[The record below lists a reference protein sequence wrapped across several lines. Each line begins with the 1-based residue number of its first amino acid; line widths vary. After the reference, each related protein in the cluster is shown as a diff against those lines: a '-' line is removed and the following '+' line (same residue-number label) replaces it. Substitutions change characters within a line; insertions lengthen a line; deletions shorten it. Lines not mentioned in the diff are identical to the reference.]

1 MKVFPSKGDIYLIL
15 TRTTPF
21 EVRGIFLDISK
32 AFEKVWY
39 EGLIFKL
46 QTFDI
51 NGKFLILMQD
61 YLRSRQ
67 QRVVLNGQSSFWEKV
82 LAGLSQGSVL
92 GPLFFLIYINDI
104 PEEIKSICKIFA
116 NYKSHFSTVE
126 KDKLSQVNLTLI

>member
-51 NGKFLILMQD
+51 NGKLLILIQV

-82 LAGLSQGSVL
+82 LASLSQGSVL
-92 GPLFFLIYINDI
+92 GPLLFLIYINDI

-116 NYKSHFSTVE
+116 NYT
-126 KDKLSQVNLTLI
+126 